1 MALDGINTIKG
12 IDGRDIKVV
21 DANYDNSKMKNDDF
35 LKVLLADL
43 QWQDPLEAKDISQF
57 IDNTVKLRQMEVLN
71 NFQDTVDLLKNVNQT
86 NALLYASNLINKQVV
101 YEGSET
107 YVKNG
112 KSLVSFKLDQN
123 AENVTVTVLDKNGNV
138 VESQTFQ
145 NLQAD
150 KIYPFEIDNPT
161 LPDGYYTVYVDAKNG
176 KDAVSSTIY
185 SKGIVESVEKDGNE
199 IYAVL
204 NNQKIEIDK
213 ISQIGG

>member
-1 MALDGINTIKG
+1 MALNGINTIKG
-12 IDGRDIKVV
+12 IDGKDIKVV
-21 DANYDNSKMKNDDF
+21 DTNYDNSKMKNDDF

-86 NALLYASNLINKQVV
+86 NALLYASNIINKQVV
-101 YEGSET
+101 YEGNET

-112 KSLVSFKLDQN
+112 KSQVSFKLDQN
-123 AENVTVTVLDKNGNV
+123 AENVTITVLDRNGNV

-145 NLQAD
+145 NLQAE
-150 KIYPFEIDNPT
+150 KIYPFEINNPA
-161 LPDGYYTVYVDAKNG
+161 LSDGYYTVYVDAKNG
-176 KDAVSSTIY
+176 EEVVSSTIL
-185 SKGIVESVEKDGNE
+185 SQGVVESVEKDGSK

>member
-12 IDGRDIKVV
+12 IDGREIKVV

-71 NFQDTVDLLKNVNQT
+71 NFQDTVNLLKNVNQT

-112 KSLVSFKLDQN
+112 KSQVSFKLDQN
-123 AENVTVTVLDKNGNV
+123 SEIVTVTVLDKNGNV
-138 VESQTFQ
+138 VESKTFQ

-150 KIYPFEIDNPT
+150 KIYPFEINNPALT
-161 LPDGYYTVYVDAKNG
+161 DGYYTIYIDAKNG
-176 KDAVSSTIY
+176 KDSVSSTIY
-185 SKGIVESVEKDGNE
+185 SRGIVESVEKDKDK

-204 NNQKIEIDK
+204 NNQKIGIDK